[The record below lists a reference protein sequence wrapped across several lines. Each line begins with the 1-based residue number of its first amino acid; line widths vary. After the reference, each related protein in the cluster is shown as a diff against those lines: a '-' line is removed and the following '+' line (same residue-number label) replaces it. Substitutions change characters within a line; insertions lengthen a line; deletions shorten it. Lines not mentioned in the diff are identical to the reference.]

1 MYSSHVIIKKD
12 RPGLVL
18 LNGRAGRNPSGG
30 ISSTTIFYISWQ
42 YMSREVE
49 GKMKK
54 VLCAMLAL
62 SMSLALSGCFLAPA
76 VLSGGETTKTTVK
89 AAPAKMGD
97 TVKGDKWG
105 ITLQS
110 AKLFDEIK
118 MNDLMSDKPEEG
130 KQFLILF
137 FEVENVSGEDDYF
150 NYFYVEG
157 YVDGYS
163 QDMKILLSKPDGA
176 DTLTGDVAAGKK
188 MKGQLT
194 WEVSKGW
201 KEFEV
206 SYKNDPITSAKAA
219 TFKITPSDIAK

>member
-1 MYSSHVIIKKD
+1 M
-12 RPGLVL
+12 
-18 LNGRAGRNPSGG
+18 
-30 ISSTTIFYISWQ
+30 
-42 YMSREVE
+42 
-49 GKMKK
+49 KM
-54 VLCAMLAL
+54 VLCAVLAL

-76 VLSGGETTKTTVK
+76 ILSGGESGGETTKTTAK
-89 AAPAKMGD
+89 AEPAKMGD

-130 KQFLILF
+130 KQFLVLF

-194 WEVSKGW
+194 WEVSKDW